1 MVVAAE
7 VEMAFK
13 GRVCRGEGPC
23 SWAPMMG
30 WNIEIRILGVCLLFF
45 GWRFLDDGRIVV
57 TCTGMHS
64 GGAAGGARGRARL
77 AGIRLGSACCCSG
90 GGFGGLGVVSSGM
103 LLVCGGKG
111 GGWV

>member
-1 MVVAAE
+1 MVAAE

-30 WNIEIRILGVCLLFF
+30 WNIEMRIMGSCFLFSR
-45 GWRFLDDGRIVV
+45 WRFLDDGRVV
-57 TCTGMHS
+57 IRTGIRW
-64 GGAAGGARGRARL
+64 GGAAGGARGRAL
-77 AGIRLGSACCCSG
+77 FAGIRLGSAACCSCD
-90 GGFGGLGVVSSGM
+90 GFGGWGVVSSGM
-103 LLVCGGKG
+103 LLVCRRE